1 MKSYPVEVTK
11 AETVIPVFQTK
22 WVERLDEFKHL
33 ILDHKKSNH
42 TFPDKNVYANWRS
55 AWNLHE
61 IDSRFKPIAKYFEDL
76 ATSISTQFW
85 SGTEIFK
92 TVNLWAMTYGPNEG
106 AKNHS
111 HSPYPSSMA
120 FIFYIDVNENSA
132 PICVGNK
139 CRPVEN
145 GLVLGFPANVDHWVP
160 DDYEGER
167 IVISANLDR
176 IPPQLLKGEWK
187 LV

>member
-1 MKSYPVEVTK
+1 
-11 AETVIPVFQTK
+11 
-22 WVERLDEFKHL
+22 
-33 ILDHKKSNH
+33 
-42 TFPDKNVYANWRS
+42 
-55 AWNLHE
+55 
-61 IDSRFKPIAKYFEDL
+61 
-76 ATSISTQFW
+76 
-85 SGTEIFK
+85 
-92 TVNLWAMTYGPNEG
+92 
-106 AKNHS
+106 
-111 HSPYPSSMA
+111 MA